1 MQLIL
6 TNRYYSCMSWSKFLW
21 YMLHCVYINVHV
33 LYMYMYMFVY
43 IPHLQSRSRGAARR
57 PPSRRALRESGSG
70 SDRTPSE
77 SLTASSSS
85 LGRLNEE
92 APPPTRKKTHAAA
105 LPITS
110 SDDPFADLLSES
122 PPPPPPSKPGEAN
135 CSCQLGGSVGRVL
148 TFGKDSAQHW
158 PCLEVHVL
166 HQPQN

>member
-1 MQLIL
+1 MQCNTEQTYI
-6 TNRYYSCMSWSKFLW
+6 TRACHGVNFFGTCYI
-21 YMLHCVYINVHV
+21 VYT
-33 LYMYMYMFVY
+33 YMYMYVY
-43 IPHLQSRSRGAARR
+43 IPRLQSRSRGAARR
-57 PPSRRALRESGSG
+57 PPSRRALRASGSG
-70 SDRTPSE
+70 SDHTPSE

-85 LGRLNEE
+85 LGRLNGE

-148 TFGKDSAQHW
+148 TFGKDSAS
-158 PCLEVHVL
+158 LAVFSGL
-166 HQPQN
+166 